1 MSALRREYDPAAS
14 AGLDQA
20 AVEKKVGADAK
31 AESEKAERIKSEID
45 KSEIDKAAVRK
56 PDKPASLQQ
65 RIKRTEERISDRR
78 AALALRT
85 ADVNAK
91 VRKSLSSPLLIIAA
105 AGAGFVFA
113 QFRKKRR
120 PEKEDRRE
128 PVVVKPSIFASITD
142 ALTLATTLLAMMP
155 LIRSKAKE
163 GVQEATGEVP
173 ES

>member
-85 ADVNAK
+85 AAINGK
-91 VRKSLSSPLLIIAA
+91 VRKSLSSPLLMVGA

-128 PVVVKPSIFASITD
+128 PVVVKPSIFASITE